1 MQLEQKKR
9 RLTVFEK
16 NQRKEGKMSR
26 SKQRPNQDK
35 EPEKGIRKNAA
46 EKLEYLRD
54 KEPDIEIRKNLEE
67 KLEHLVKQEKYHFG
81 LNGNF
86 RQDKGEIERGL
97 IMREQRQEM
106 MIQVVIKDG
115 ERMVQ
120 YYRDKESAYI
130 VPAIKRNGGLRT
142 ISLNR
147 ESSKDH
153 QFQETHRNRR
163 SQIVSAI
170 M

>member
-1 MQLEQKKR
+1 
-9 RLTVFEK
+9 
-16 NQRKEGKMSR
+16 MSQ

-35 EPEKGIRKNAA
+35 EPEMGIRKNA
-46 EKLEYLRD
+46 
-54 KEPDIEIRKNLEE
+54 EE
-67 KLEHLVKQEKYHFG
+67 KLEHLGKQEKYQFG

-86 RQDKGEIERGL
+86 RQYKGEIERGL
-97 IMREQRQEM
+97 IMREQRKEM
-106 MIQVVIKDG
+106 MLQVVNKDG

-120 YYRDKESAYI
+120 YYRDKESVYI
-130 VPAIKRNGGLRT
+130 VPASKRNGGLRT
-142 ISLNR
+142 VSLNQ

>member
-1 MQLEQKKR
+1 
-9 RLTVFEK
+9 
-16 NQRKEGKMSR
+16 MSQ

-35 EPEKGIRKNAA
+35 EPEMGIRKNA
-46 EKLEYLRD
+46 
-54 KEPDIEIRKNLEE
+54 EE
-67 KLEHLVKQEKYHFG
+67 KLENLSKQEKYLFG
-81 LNGNF
+81 LNESFG
-86 RQDKGEIERGL
+86 QEKDEIEKRL
-97 IMREQRQEM
+97 ITREQRQEM
-106 MIQVVIKDG
+106 MIQVVNKDG

-120 YYRDKESAYI
+120 YYKDKESVYI
-130 VPAIKRNGGLRT
+130 VPASKRNGGLRT
-142 ISLNR
+142 VSLNQ

>member
-1 MQLEQKKR
+1 
-9 RLTVFEK
+9 
-16 NQRKEGKMSR
+16 MSQ

-35 EPEKGIRKNAA
+35 EPEMGIRKNAE

-54 KEPDIEIRKNLEE
+54 KEPDIEIRKNFEE
-67 KLEHLVKQEKYHFG
+67 KLEHLGKQEKYQFG

-86 RQDKGEIERGL
+86 RQDTGEIERGL

-106 MIQVVIKDG
+106 MIQVVNKDG

-120 YYRDKESAYI
+120 YYKDKESVYI
-130 VPAIKRNGGLRT
+130 VPASKRNCRLRT
-142 ISLNR
+142 VSLNR